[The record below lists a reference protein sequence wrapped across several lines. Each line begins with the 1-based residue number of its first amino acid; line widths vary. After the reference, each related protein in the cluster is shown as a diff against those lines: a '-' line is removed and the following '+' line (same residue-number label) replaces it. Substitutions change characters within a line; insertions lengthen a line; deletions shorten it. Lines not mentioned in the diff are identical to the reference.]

1 MAVSRSKESL
11 SSNKPKDSAD
21 RGDDNGRDLSDSIDT
36 IRDQLV
42 NMGLTVIAIMAIP
55 GVAIGLLRSRETGW
69 QPLMSFHVCFPF
81 IIMATLILRHK
92 LSLQIRT
99 LIFVGVFFLL
109 SIGGLCTW
117 GLIGMG
123 LPLLMVSSLFV
134 VIFSGLRP
142 GIIAILT
149 GAIIIAAVALGICS
163 GKIAT
168 NFDPVRYAVSPY
180 SWINAIAGFII
191 LTGSVAICFG
201 RLHNHVFDLANKL
214 NAKTVQLQQ
223 ANTNLTTESDQR
235 IQARQMLRKQE
246 QNYRDAFNATRDSIV
261 VHDADSGTI
270 LDVNQA
276 MLDIFGYTYEEA
288 LLLRVIDISS
298 GQGPYNQQEAENRI
312 KTEANGSSKPFEWHA
327 KKKNGQLF
335 WIEVAISNIEID
347 GDRKVVAVSR
357 DISERKEA
365 QSQREQ
371 LLKELADKNE
381 ELQSIVSI
389 ASHDLRSPIVN
400 IEGFSGELANHC
412 SDLKK
417 VLKDKVSP
425 KEMTRQVSVLVDED
439 IPIDLSF
446 IKRGT
451 AKIKSLLDGLLD
463 VSRAGSQEIDITN
476 LDMDSMMMAIR
487 QTITYQLKEKKV
499 NLIIDA
505 LPNCLG
511 DDDQI
516 NQVFSNLLGNALK
529 YLSPDRKGLIYVSGK
544 IEADQSIYCVED
556 NGIGIEPDQQTRIFE
571 IFYRFNPG
579 DSIEGEGL
587 GLTIASRITSQNNG
601 KIWVE
606 SQPGEGSKFFV
617 ALPTAK

>member
-1 MAVSRSKESL
+1 MAVSRIEEEL
-11 SSNKPKDSAD
+11 SNTQNDSAD
-21 RGDDNGRDLSDSIDT
+21 NDDGE
-36 IRDQLV
+36 
-42 NMGLTVIAIMAIP
+42 NMGLSDNIETIRSQLLNMCFTIFAIVIIP
-55 GVAIGLLRSRETGW
+55 RVAISVLRAKEVGW

-81 IIMATLILRHK
+81 IVLTAFLLRNK
-92 LSLQIRT
+92 LSFRIRMII
-99 LIFVGVFFLL
+99 LVSIFLSL
-109 SIGGLCTW
+109 SITGLWTW

-123 LPLLMVSSLFV
+123 IPMLMGFSLFI
-134 VIFSGLRP
+134 VIFSGLRY
-142 GIIAILT
+142 GIIALLT
-149 GAIIIAAVALGICS
+149 GAIIASAMGAGICS
-163 GKIAT
+163 GKIT
-168 NFDPVRYAVSPY
+168 TSFDPAAYAVSPIA
-180 SWINAIAGFII
+180 WFDAITAYIVLVGA
-191 LTGSVAICFG
+191 VAVCFG
-201 RLHNHVFDLANKL
+201 RLHNYVFDLAKKL
-214 NAKTVQLQQ
+214 NTKTAQLQQ
-223 ANTNLTTESDQR
+223 ANTNLTAEIDQR
-235 IQARQMLRKQE
+235 IQAQQMLRKQE
-246 QNYRDAFNATRDSIV
+246 QNYRNVFNATKDSIV
-261 VHDADSGTI
+261 VHDADSGAI

-276 MLDIFGYTYEEA
+276 MLDMFGYTYEEA

-298 GQGPYNQQEAENRI
+298 GQGPYNQKEAENRI

-335 WIEVAISNIEID
+335 WIEVALSSIDID
-347 GDRKVVAVSR
+347 GDAKVLAVVH

-371 LLKELADKNE
+371 LLKELAAKNE

-412 SDLKK
+412 NDLKK
-417 VLKDKVSP
+417 AIKDEVSP
-425 KEMTRQVSVLVDED
+425 QEMTQQVSVLVDED

-463 VSRAGSQEIDITN
+463 VSRAGSQEIDITT
-476 LDMDSMMMAIR
+476 LDMNSMMMAIR

-505 LPNCLG
+505 LPDCLG

-571 IFYRFNPG
+571 IFYRLNPG
-579 DSIEGEGL
+579 DSTEGEGL